1 MPMKCLL
8 QEMCSVNVSDCNN
21 DDIYSDNNRKN
32 YDDNNNRINT
42 HSFGW
47 RGAEGSFV
55 FSKTTLLSETGRVA
69 PAGSCLIFQLLFY
82 GSLGPY
88 T

>member
-8 QEMCSVNVSDCNN
+8 QGMCSINGSDYNN
-21 DDIYSDNNRKN
+21 DDIYSDNNGNN

-55 FSKTTLLSETGRVA
+55 FYKTTLLPETGRVA
-69 PAGSCLIFQLLFY
+69 LAGSCLISQL
-82 GSLGPY
+82 
-88 T
+88 